1 MNENAWIILDDG
13 SRVHISWID
22 TEFEEVD
29 TKFEEE

>member
-22 TEFEEVD
+22 TEFEEL
-29 TKFEEE
+29 EEE